1 MRAWAMLGL
10 MVLGFFF
17 TGCATVGRPQGG
29 IDNFDQV
36 SPTLYRGAQPSAKG
50 IQTLASSY
58 HVKTVINL
66 RDSDDTAEAQQ
77 VKAAGMNYIYFP
89 LDAETVTPADAEKFL
104 TLLENAPKPVFVH
117 CHVGR
122 DRTGMAVAAYRV
134 REQGWTVKDA
144 VADMYAHGHFW
155 MLFPKVRG
163 AVAAVGSQPPRIQI
177 AQDTAKPAEVGTP

>member
-10 MVLGFFF
+10 MFLGLLF
-17 TGCATVGRPQGG
+17 TGCATVGHQQAG

-50 IQTLASSY
+50 IQTLASMN
-58 HVKTVINL
+58 VKTIINL
-66 RDSDDTAEAQQ
+66 RDSDDAAEAQQ

-104 TLLENAPKPVFVH
+104 TLLDNAPKPVFVH

-155 MLFPKVRG
+155 MLFPKVRN
-163 AVAAVGSQPPRIQI
+163 AVAAVGMERPELQGVQS
-177 AQDTAKPAEVGTP
+177 TPTVAVPVP